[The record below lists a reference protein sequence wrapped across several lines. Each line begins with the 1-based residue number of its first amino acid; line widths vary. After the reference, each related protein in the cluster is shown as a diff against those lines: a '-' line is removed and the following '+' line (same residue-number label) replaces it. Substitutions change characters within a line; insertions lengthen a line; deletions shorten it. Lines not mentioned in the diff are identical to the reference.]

1 MFKKWYSVILIAL
14 VLSITSDFLTKIP
27 VYAQDDLLYFNDN
40 NRKVAMKQLLG
51 QFTDNKGTPIDAT
64 EKSPVIDQTPTIDAA
79 NRIITVGES
88 FDPLK
93 GVTAFDSE
101 DKDLTSR
108 IEVIINDVDTT
119 TPGTYDVTYKVV
131 DSEGVETDLTIMVM
145 VREIPQ
151 TGYSSFLIQGII
163 LIIGSGLMIN
173 IRKRQ
178 SN

>member
-1 MFKKWYSVILIAL
+1 MFKKWYSVILITL

-64 EKSPVIDQTPTIDAA
+64 EKSPVIDQTPTIDAT

-93 GVTAFDSE
+93 GVTAFDLE
-101 DKDLTSR
+101 DRDLTSS
-108 IEVIINDVDTT
+108 IQVVVNEVNNA
-119 TPGTYDVTYKVV
+119 TPGTYDVTYNVV
-131 DSEGVETDLTIMVM
+131 DSNGAQATLTIMVM

-151 TGYSSFLIQGII
+151 TGYSSFLTQGIMLI
-163 LIIGSGLMIN
+163 LSAVLMMS

-178 SN
+178 ST